1 MIAQIDLEFVL
12 CLNLE
17 AIVSC
22 FCDKIKLDIFSCYVY
37 FCLFFMSAY
46 YIAYMTAHTSQA
58 EYNGTCGS
66 STERGENSPD
76 ALCKLQV
83 SIT

>member
-1 MIAQIDLEFVL
+1 
-12 CLNLE
+12 
-17 AIVSC
+17 
-22 FCDKIKLDIFSCYVY
+22 
-37 FCLFFMSAY
+37 MSAY

-83 SIT
+83 SITYALIFTIFFKKNK